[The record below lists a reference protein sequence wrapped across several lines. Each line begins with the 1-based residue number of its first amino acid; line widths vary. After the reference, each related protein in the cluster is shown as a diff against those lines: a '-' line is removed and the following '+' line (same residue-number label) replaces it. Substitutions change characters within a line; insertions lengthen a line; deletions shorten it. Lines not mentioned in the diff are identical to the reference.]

1 MLKLSNKYLLVI
13 IFSILSLLNGYELYS
28 QGESLNSNIYA
39 TLITRKPEDLYS
51 IQKILDLQFG
61 DIGVTATSGTVIIN
75 PQSIDNVTY
84 SGGVVLLP
92 SYRTR
97 AQFLIKIKKT
107 EPFSITYGQTTIQLQ
122 NTNNPSQKLSL
133 TLSNSYTYGITNGS
147 IQDINLYVGG
157 TLDVRANQPKGSY
170 VGTFVIKLNNQ

>member
-75 PQSIDNVTY
+75 PQSNSVTN

-92 SYRTR
+92 SSPTR

-122 NTNNPSQKLSL
+122 NTNNPSQTLSL
-133 TLSNSYTYGITNGS
+133 TLSNSYTYGIIKGN

-157 TLDVRANQPKGSY
+157 TLAVRANQPKGSY

>member
-39 TLITRKPEDLYS
+39 TLITRKPKDLYS
-51 IQKILDLQFG
+51 IEKILDLQFG

-75 PQSIDNVTY
+75 PQSNSVTY

-92 SYRTR
+92 SSPTR
-97 AQFLIKIKKT
+97 AKFLIKIKKT

-122 NTNNPSQKLSL
+122 NTNNPSQTLSL

-157 TLDVRANQPKGSY
+157 TLDVKENQPKGSY